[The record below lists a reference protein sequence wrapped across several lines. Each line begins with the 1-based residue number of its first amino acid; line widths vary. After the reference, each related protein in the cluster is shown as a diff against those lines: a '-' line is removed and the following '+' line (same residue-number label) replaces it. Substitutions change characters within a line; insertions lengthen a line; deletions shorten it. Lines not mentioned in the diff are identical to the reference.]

1 MLTWCSGRYGS
12 YANLDEAKSAC
23 LEDSNCAS
31 VYDRGCDD
39 EDVFELCSKVKSDGE
54 KGEENPSG
62 HSCLYVKQFKQKML
76 TYCTNRYGS
85 YETSDEAKTA
95 CLKDASCISV
105 YDRRCDDKDSF
116 HLCSQEKSVERT
128 SKFSCLYVKQL

>member
-12 YANLDEAKSAC
+12 YANLDEAKNAC

-31 VYDRGCDD
+31 VYDGSCDD
-39 EDVFELCSKVKSDGE
+39 EGAFKLCP
-54 KGEENPSG
+54 KGKERPSG
-62 HSCLYVKQFKQKML
+62 PSCLYVKQFKQKML

-95 CLKDASCISV
+95 CLKDPNCISV

-116 HLCSQEKSVERT
+116 MLCSKEKSIEKA
-128 SKFSCLYVKQL
+128 SKFSCLYVKQLQ